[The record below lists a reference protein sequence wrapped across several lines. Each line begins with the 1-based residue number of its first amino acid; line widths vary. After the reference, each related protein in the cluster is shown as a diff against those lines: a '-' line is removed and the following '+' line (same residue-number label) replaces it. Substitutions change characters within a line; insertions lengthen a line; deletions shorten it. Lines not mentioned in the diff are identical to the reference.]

1 MSKLADYDGQILEI
15 DKLSISFFTR
25 LREIPA
31 VMDFSVAVQP
41 GEAVGLVGESGCG
54 KSTVALGVMQD
65 LGKNGRIV
73 GGSIKFKGRDL
84 SEMSREELRDVRGN
98 EIAMIYQE
106 PMASLNPAMK
116 IGKQLMEVPMIHE
129 GVGEKEAYERALE
142 VVTDVRLPD
151 PERMLNSFP
160 HQLSGGQQQRV
171 GVARALAADPPVMLM
186 DEPFGAIDP
195 INREVIQD
203 EFLKMQQELK
213 KTIMFVSHDID
224 EAVKMADRIAIFRAG
239 KLVQFDTPDD
249 LLAHP
254 KDNFVESFVGDDR
267 ALKRLRLVKVGQV
280 MERPAFVT
288 PQDNLEV
295 ALARIEEHGYH
306 HAITMV
312 NDKRQPIGYVTK
324 AVAETTRGYCG
335 EHYVGLKSIA
345 HINDDLRKIAS
356 QMFTWDTTWLPC
368 TDDDGTL
375 RGYISQRGIT
385 HYLGATYHNDA
396 ADLSI
401 AEPALAAVGR

>member
-1 MSKLADYDGQILEI
+1 MTPKTMIELQNLSKTFQSNGKEVKAVDSVSLTVNEGEI
-15 DKLSISFFTR
+15 CVFLG
-25 LREIPA
+25 P
-31 VMDFSVAVQP
+31 
-41 GEAVGLVGESGCG
+41 SGCG
-54 KSTVALGVMQD
+54 KSTTLKMINRLIMPTSGKVLINGEDTTQLDEVTLRRNIGYVIQQIGLFPNMTIEENIAAVPRLLGWDVNRYKARAKELLEMVALD
-65 LGKNGRIV
+65 P
-73 GGSIKFKGRDL
+73 SIFLKRF
-84 SEMSREELRDVRGN
+84 
-98 EIAMIYQE
+98 
-106 PMASLNPAMK
+106 P
-116 IGKQLMEVPMIHE
+116 
-129 GVGEKEAYERALE
+129 KE
-142 VVTDVRLPD
+142 
-151 PERMLNSFP
+151 
-160 HQLSGGQQQRV
+160 LSGGQQQRV